1 MQAIGYRQVV
11 EHLEG
16 LMSLRATLER
26 VQIKTRQY
34 AKRQM
39 TWMQGQLDLAWLEIG
54 SKETPS
60 ETADRILRQWEATPT
75 TSDQTASPN
84 G

>member
-1 MQAIGYRQVV
+1 VV
-11 EHLEG
+11 EHIDG

-39 TWMQGQLDLAWLEIG
+39 TWMQGQLDLTWLEVG

-60 ETADRILRQWEATPT
+60 ETAERILRQWEATPT